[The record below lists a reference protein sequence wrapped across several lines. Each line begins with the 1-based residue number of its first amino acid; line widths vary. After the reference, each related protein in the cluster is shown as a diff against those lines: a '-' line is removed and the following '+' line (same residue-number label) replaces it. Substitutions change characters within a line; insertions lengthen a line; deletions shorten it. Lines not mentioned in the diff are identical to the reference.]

1 MSRRQKEHKIG
12 IDVPQNVYWKQ
23 GLAGEKNNESILPFS
38 WYYDN

>member
-23 GLAGEKNNESILPFS
+23 GLTGEKNNEEMVYFTL
-38 WYYDN
+38 